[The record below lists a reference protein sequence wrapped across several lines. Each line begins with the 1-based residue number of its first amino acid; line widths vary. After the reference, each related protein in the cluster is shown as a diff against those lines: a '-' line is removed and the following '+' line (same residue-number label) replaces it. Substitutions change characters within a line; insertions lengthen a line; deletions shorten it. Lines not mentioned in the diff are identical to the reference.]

1 MVICEFKNNHKYWK
15 PINIKILE
23 IFSSII
29 DPEFSYSLIKIHV
42 ISIEGIFIELTS
54 FSKKIRATLSIFPT
68 IEKCSMA
75 SVISLSVKN
84 QTSNFNFNFKLFIFL
99 PYNWFLEFKI
109 YISDAFHKNGTSISK
124 QINDFERSS
133 AALENFMI
141 RKTILN
147 CNQM

>member
-1 MVICEFKNNHKYWK
+1 MANFEYKNFHKYWK
-15 PINIKILE
+15 PINVTFLE
-23 IFSSII
+23 IFSSLI

-42 ISIEGIFIELTS
+42 ISIEGIVIEATH
-54 FSKKIRATLSIFPT
+54 FSKKIRANLSIFPT

-75 SVISLSVKN
+75 SVISLSVRN
-84 QTSNFNFNFKLFIFL
+84 QTSNFNFNYKIFIFL
-99 PYNWFLEFKI
+99 PYNWFFDFKI
-109 YISDAFHKNGTSISK
+109 YISDVFHKNGSNISK

-147 CNQM
+147 CNQT